1 MFNRSYNLNRDLFWS
16 RSPGNSNSSSN
27 SSSTTAQSEP
37 STPGP
42 GPTVALPPALYRERR
57 GLAARGKQGSGQVL
71 RLSFIYYVLIVYC
84 KM

>member
-1 MFNRSYNLNRDLFWS
+1 MFNWSYNLNRDLFWS
-16 RSPGNSNSSSN
+16 RSPGNSNSNSSSN
-27 SSSTTAQSEP
+27 SNSTTQSEP

-71 RLSFIYYVLIVYC
+71 RLFCTHSGI
-84 KM
+84 K

>member
-1 MFNRSYNLNRDLFWS
+1 MFNWSYNLNRDLFWS
-16 RSPGNSNSSSN
+16 RSPGNNNSNSNSSSSSN
-27 SSSTTAQSEP
+27 SSRTTAQSEP

-71 RLSFIYYVLIVYC
+71 RLLFIMY
-84 KM
+84 

>member
-1 MFNRSYNLNRDLFWS
+1 MFNWSYNLNRDLFWS
-16 RSPGNSNSSSN
+16 RSPGNSSSN
-27 SSSTTAQSEP
+27 SNSNSNSTTAQSEP

-71 RLSFIYYVLIVYC
+71 RLLLLIIMY
-84 KM
+84 

>member
-1 MFNRSYNLNRDLFWS
+1 MFNWSYNLNRDLFWS

-27 SSSTTAQSEP
+27 SNSTTTAQSEP

-42 GPTVALPPALYRERR
+42 GPTSVLPPALYRERR

-71 RLSFIYYVLIVYC
+71 RLLFIMY
-84 KM
+84 